1 MNLNEDID
9 TALKMYRVAE
19 TFLSLNYVPNVQQEI
34 IYFHSFHTFLM
45 IQLNYLRL
53 KLSFRL
59 NNYLHSDPS

>member
-9 TALKMYRVAE
+9 TALKIYRVAE
-19 TFLSLNYVPNVQQEI
+19 TFLSLNYVQQEI